1 MLLSKIIQTCKDELE
16 IANFKDYN
24 IQGIQ
29 TDSRL
34 IKKNN
39 IYIIQFKEI

>member
-16 IANFKDYN
+16 IINFKDYN

-39 IYIIQFKEI
+39 IYIIRFKEI